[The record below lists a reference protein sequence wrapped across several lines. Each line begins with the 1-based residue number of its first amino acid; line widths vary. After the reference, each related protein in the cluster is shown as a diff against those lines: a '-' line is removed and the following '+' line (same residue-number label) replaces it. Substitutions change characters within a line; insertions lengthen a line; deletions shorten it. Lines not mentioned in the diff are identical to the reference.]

1 MRTVGLNLLGLLP
14 RMLPRVLPGM
24 IEMAQRAAVMEFPGP
39 IERSEARDAAL
50 LAMIPLV
57 SEFGWSVRALR
68 AAAGPD
74 ADLLFPGG
82 PVEMVE
88 AHADLGD
95 RRMEQAAGT
104 IAETRLT
111 ARVRALILLRLEQS
125 ADERDAIRR
134 GLSVLSLPGNRLAGL
149 RTAARTVDT
158 IWHAAGDTSADIS
171 WYSKRA
177 ILAGVYSTTLLF
189 WLRDG
194 SGGPATEAF
203 LDRRLAGVA
212 SFGRATGAVKR
223 GLDYVARGAASGAAS
238 RAATWSGGM
247 RTSAS

>member
-1 MRTVGLNLLGLLP
+1 MRMGGLNMLGLLP
-14 RMLPRVLPGM
+14 RLIPGM
-24 IEMAQRAAVMEFPGP
+24 IEGAQRAAVMEFPGP

-57 SEFGWSVRALR
+57 SELGWSVRAIQ

-82 PVEMVE
+82 AVEMVE

-95 RRMEQAAGT
+95 RRMEQAADT
-104 IAETRLT
+104 LAETRIT

-125 ADERDAIRR
+125 EFERDAIRR
-134 GLSVLSLPGNRLAGL
+134 GLAVLSLPGNRLAAL
-149 RTAARTVDT
+149 RSVARTVDT
-158 IWHAAGDTSADIS
+158 IWHAAGDVSADIS

-177 ILAGVYSTTLLF
+177 ILTGVYSTTLLF
-189 WLRDG
+189 WLRDE

-212 SFGRATGAVKR
+212 RFGRATGSVKR
-223 GLDYVARGAASGAAS
+223 GLDYAAS

>member
-1 MRTVGLNLLGLLP
+1 MRLGLALAALVP
-14 RMLPRVLPGM
+14 RLLPGL
-24 IEMAQRAAVMEFPGP
+24 IDVAQRAAVTDFPGP

-50 LAMIPLV
+50 LAMLPYGAGQ
-57 SEFGWSVRALR
+57 GWSVRAIR

-82 PVEMVE
+82 AVEMVE

-95 RRMEQAAGT
+95 RRMEQAADT
-104 IAETRLT
+104 ILETRLS
-111 ARVRALILLRLEQS
+111 ARVRGLILLRLRQAEG
-125 ADERDAIRR
+125 EREAIRR
-134 GLSVLSLPGNRLAGL
+134 GLSVLSLPGHRLAAL
-149 RTAARTVDT
+149 RSVARTVDS
-158 IWHAAGDTSADIS
+158 IWHAAGDTAADMS

-177 ILAGVYSTTLLF
+177 ILSGIYAATLLF
-189 WLRDG
+189 WLQDE

-203 LDRRLAGVA
+203 LDRRMSELGR
-212 SFGRATGAVKR
+212 FGRATGALRR
-223 GLDYVARGAASGAAS
+223 GVGYAAS

>member
-1 MRTVGLNLLGLLP
+1 MRLGIGLAVLVPRLLP
-14 RMLPRVLPGM
+14 GL
-24 IEMAQRAAVMEFPGP
+24 IDAAQRAAVTDFPGP

-50 LAMIPLV
+50 LAMLPHV
-57 SEFGWSVRALR
+57 AAHGWSVRAIR

-82 PVEMVE
+82 GAEMVE

-95 RRMEQAAGT
+95 RRMEQAADG
-104 IAETRLT
+104 ILETRLS
-111 ARVRALILLRLEQS
+111 ARVRGLILLRLRQAEG
-125 ADERDAIRR
+125 EREAIRR
-134 GLSVLSLPGNRLAGL
+134 GLSVLSLPGHRLAGL
-149 RTAARTVDT
+149 RSIARTVDC
-158 IWHAAGDTSADIS
+158 IWHAAGDSAADMS

-177 ILAGVYSTTLLF
+177 ILSGIYAATLLF
-189 WLRDG
+189 WLRDE

-203 LDRRLAGVA
+203 LDRRMAELGR
-212 SFGRATGAVKR
+212 FGRATGALRR
-223 GLDYVARGAASGAAS
+223 GVGYAAS